1 MANWWEEKDE
11 FGYTYADKNRPGYMG
26 QAPAKPSP
34 APVEEDL
41 SEEAFEEVM
50 KRSKGGYEDPLGGDD
65 FGVTP
70 DEKPYIQELTSEQK
84 KLSKVLEDEKLPDVG
99 LPEGEPDILREVDDS
114 GEDKIKSL
122 FQKAIGAKGKQRA
135 DGYANVYEA
144 LQSYQ
149 GKDTPFLRG
158 LRNKF
163 SKKASQTRNKT
174 HLGDYVD
181 YFNRGR
187 SWVARR
193 RPARSAPVR
202 APAPTPQP
210 QTFSQVDE
218 FESEIGQRG
227 QRAKSLFEAEVQ
239 DGHSLDFDFDQ
250 PADTDNLSEDYS
262 ITDLSSVKDRETGT
276 VSQLSDSM
284 SFSSSNIIDSDR
296 NKGNLRDGYYIPG
309 RAARPKLNVL
319 GIPFVVSENHLA
331 EGRGHGAKYGNY
343 TGWKKKV
350 YPNGHGFAI
359 KKNEMGEDEL
369 VKLQDGKKWNIGL
382 DMYNAPGTPR
392 KYQNKIVSFAPGTVV
407 QIDDEL
413 TAADK
418 DELRRAGMGGSQLR
432 NRKYPSMWGRRTIIR
447 SDEVR
452 EFDGKKHQIY
462 FQYGHGAKTA
472 FNNLKV
478 GDNVKLGDVLGD
490 MGTTNQNG
498 AGGVPKHIDVHAF
511 ILVRDKDGKSKKV
524 FLSPTEWLPKGTEAR
539 DEGERQSAQM
549 YEDEKGDV
557 EAAEEFVDDVD
568 IDPLTGEE
576 VPKTEPKEDFSS
588 ETIESVEAPP
598 KDSWRIKQQ
607 QAQPVQSGQMPS
619 RDAGAV
625 ESGFEVEDVVE
636 KDQPTGVVPS
646 QDPDVVQDVSL
657 QEKMSFGRDLRDNPD
672 QIEEMGELE
681 LSEALNKLPKQVYH
695 EKGVY
700 DAFPTLRANLS
711 NRLGKIS
718 RGRDEGAVGVRE
730 TQSLMA
736 EPKVKEVES
745 DISVFSSTSPKED
758 AEDFVSKAQDLL
770 ANEME
775 RYKSKEFELSKIDP
789 KRFWTN
795 ATTGQ
800 KIWGAIGVMLGAI
813 GGAMAGQPNN
823 AAKMIQK
830 MIDAD
835 IDAQKDSN
843 ENKRLMKNEAYR
855 RVTMAI
861 DQLGRAENRKFQK
874 EKLGILKQQVG
885 IEWAKLQQGT
895 QKHVLNKSFGAAA
908 FRKGGIPLK
917 SWNIIRAQNPELAK
931 RLQDMAVVIGDK
943 VQFALNKDL
952 AKTLNATIK
961 DMRLAGKSIERLG
974 DLSEDINWGEQAF
987 KFWNAGKIEEARA
1000 HARGLIGVMRESVVG
1015 GGVMTEQDRKLIE
1028 SLIPNPDKFFRLSAT
1043 NRARLKFLFNKAN
1056 DNVAG
1061 ALKSAGITIPVERNI
1076 KLNKANI
1083 KQHLKAAKLP
1093 FTPENI
1099 RRSIKIL
1106 KKNKVWKSQSPL
1118 KYLLQG

>member
-26 QAPAKPSP
+26 QAPM
-34 APVEEDL
+34 EEDVV
-41 SEEAFEEVM
+41 SEEALEYAKIREP
-50 KRSKGGYEDPLGGDD
+50 GGYEDPLGGDD

-70 DEKPYIQELTSEQK
+70 DEKPYIQELTEEQK

-99 LPEGEPDILREVDDS
+99 LPEGEPEILREVDDS

-193 RPARSAPVR
+193 PRRASGPSRASVPRETDYANVIEYDQDSILSNADNFKDGVRIRGGRPRILIGD
-202 APAPTPQP
+202 
-210 QTFSQVDE
+210 DE
-218 FESEIGQRG
+218 YSVTSNHMEIG
-227 QRAKSLFEAEVQ
+227 
-239 DGHSLDFDFDQ
+239 GHSM
-250 PADTDNLSEDYS
+250 
-262 ITDLSSVKDRETGT
+262 KDRTRS
-276 VSQLSDSM
+276 SQLLLKDGKVVRHPDGRFNYGLDLISSDKKIKNILNGKVFKIEEKDENGNYPTGYGKRLIIKTEKM
-284 SFSSSNIIDSDR
+284 IEVDGKQYPLFVHYAHATGNSFS
-296 NKGNLRDGYYIPG
+296 G
-309 RAARPKLNVL
+309 LNVGDSL
-319 GIPFVVSENHLA
+319 EVGQEIGTMGKTSKRGPSRTMGVHLDLN
-331 EGRGHGAKYGNY
+331 GYIMKDG
-343 TGWKKKV
+343 KKV
-350 YPNGHGFAI
+350 YVSPSEFLP
-359 KKNEMGEDEL
+359 MGPQEHRERGRNQEDVE
-369 VKLQDGKKWNIGL
+369 
-382 DMYNAPGTPR
+382 AEA
-392 KYQNKIVSFAPGTVV
+392 VS
-407 QIDDEL
+407 E
-413 TAADK
+413 
-418 DELRRAGMGGSQLR
+418 
-432 NRKYPSMWGRRTIIR
+432 
-447 SDEVR
+447 
-452 EFDGKKHQIY
+452 EF
-462 FQYGHGAKTA
+462 
-472 FNNLKV
+472 
-478 GDNVKLGDVLGD
+478 
-490 MGTTNQNG
+490 
-498 AGGVPKHIDVHAF
+498 
-511 ILVRDKDGKSKKV
+511 
-524 FLSPTEWLPKGTEAR
+524 
-539 DEGERQSAQM
+539 
-549 YEDEKGDV
+549 GDV

-607 QAQPVQSGQMPS
+607 QSQPVQSGQMPS

-672 QIEEMGELE
+672 QIEDMGELE

-711 NRLGKIS
+711 NRLGKIT
-718 RGRDEGAVGVRE
+718 RGRKEGAVGVRE

-758 AEDFVSKAQDLL
+758 AEDFVSKARDLL

-813 GGAMAGQPNN
+813 GGAMAGQPNH

-885 IEWAKLQQGT
+885 LEWAKLQQGT
-895 QKHVLNKSFGAAA
+895 QKHVLNKTFGAAA

-1028 SLIPNPDKFFRLSAT
+1028 SLIPNPDKFFRLNAT

-1083 KQHLKAAKLP
+1083 KQHLKAAKLDA
-1093 FTPENI
+1093 TPENI